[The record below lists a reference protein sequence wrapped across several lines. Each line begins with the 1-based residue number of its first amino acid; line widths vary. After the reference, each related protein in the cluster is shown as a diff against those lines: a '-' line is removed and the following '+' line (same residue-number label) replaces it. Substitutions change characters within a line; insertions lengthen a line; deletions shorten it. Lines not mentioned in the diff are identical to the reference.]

1 MNENGIYELLR
12 QAIDKLGLGFS
23 ATKTGVEI
31 KLLKKIFTEEDARMW
46 LHLTDELEAPEV
58 IAKRANMDTEQAAA
72 KLADLNEKGL
82 TFIKRK
88 GDTIYYAA
96 IPFAHGLYEHQ
107 LKKMDKELAQLF
119 YDFFN
124 AEQIQKGPEVV
135 RDPEI
140 AMTHR
145 TIPVNEP
152 VKISQPV
159 ATYDDARDIIKS
171 KERIAVCDCVCA
183 VVQERIGK
191 TCEKPKEVC
200 LHFDFYAEN
209 SVEQGIGRWIT
220 QEEALEVL
228 DKAEENGLI
237 HQPANMINPES
248 LCNCCADCCCE
259 LGVIKKLGSP
269 AVFIPSN
276 YFALVNAE
284 LCNACEVCMDRC
296 PMDAIGM
303 NAEDVAEINR
313 DNCIGCGLCI
323 NTCPTEAL
331 MLMAKPEGEQ
341 QEPPPRNLLH
351 KGSDEYESRLQ

>member
-1 MNENGIYELLR
+1 MNENDIYELLR
-12 QAIDKLGLGFS
+12 QAVDKLGLGFS

-46 LHLTDELEAPEV
+46 LHLTDKLETPEV
-58 IAKRANMDTEQAAA
+58 IAKRANMDPEQAAK
-72 KLADLNEKGL
+72 KLADLTEKGL

-88 GDTIYYAA
+88 GDRVYYSA

-107 LKKMDKELAQLF
+107 LKKMDQELAQLL
-119 YDFFN
+119 YDYFN

-159 ATYDDARDIIKS
+159 ATYDDAREIIKS
-171 KERIAVCDCVCA
+171 KDRIALCDCICA
-183 VVQERIGK
+183 AVHERRGK

-228 DKAEENGLI
+228 KKAEENGLI

-259 LGVIKKLGSP
+259 LALIRKLGAP
-269 AVFIPSN
+269 AMIIPSN
-276 YFALVNAE
+276 YFVQVNAD
-284 LCNACEVCMDRC
+284 LCDACETCMGRC
-296 PMDAIGM
+296 PMDAIDM
-303 NAEDVAEINR
+303 SSENVARINR

-323 NTCPTEAL
+323 NVCPTEAL
-331 MLMAKPEGEQ
+331 VLMAKAENEHQ
-341 QEPPPRNLLH
+341 VPPARNLLH
-351 KGSDEYESRLQ
+351 KGSDEYESALR